1 MRRIVGLGLIFII
14 IVGAAIWLNNTAL
27 WIAPETKRTLLA
39 HRGLAQTFSGSG
51 LTATT
56 CTAARI
62 FSPEHG
68 FIENTLPS
76 MRAAFSAGADVVE
89 LDVHPT
95 TDGQFAVFHDW
106 TLDCRTDGHGVT
118 REHSLAELKKLDVGY
133 GYTADGGKTFPLRGT
148 GIGLMPS
155 LNEVLEAF
163 PDKRFLIH
171 IKSNDPN
178 EGRQLAVR
186 LTSLAQPQLQR
197 LMVYGGALPVAEARQ
212 MLDIPTMSGTTL
224 KRCLIRYFLLGWS
237 GYVPADCERSLLL
250 VPVNYAPWLW
260 GWPNRFLNR
269 MHRHDSEVFIIGR
282 YDGEDFSS
290 GIDRA
295 DDLALLPADFAGGI
309 WTNRIDRIAA
319 VLPKLTK
326 D

>member
-1 MRRIVGLGLIFII
+1 
-14 IVGAAIWLNNTAL
+14 
-27 WIAPETKRTLLA
+27 
-39 HRGLAQTFSGSG
+39 
-51 LTATT
+51 
-56 CTAARI
+56 
-62 FSPEHG
+62 
-68 FIENTLPS
+68 